1 VIGAGFGRTGT
12 LSLKLALEQLGFS
25 PCYHMI
31 ETRAHPAHDAMWL
44 ALAQGET
51 HDWRGILTGYA
62 ATVDWPSAYF
72 WKTLIADNPNAKVIL
87 TLRNA
92 EAWYASALNT
102 IFARMQAFADVL
114 ATDGASVDPA
124 RRAHMQMVQAIV
136 VDNTFG
142 GSLDRDHAIEV
153 FNAHNDEVRHT
164 VPPERLLV
172 YEPGEGWDRLCA
184 FLRVPVPEAPY
195 PKVNT
200 TADFS
205 NQFPGRA

>member
-1 VIGAGFGRTGT
+1 
-12 LSLKLALEQLGFS
+12 
-25 PCYHMI
+25 
-31 ETRAHPAHDAMWL
+31 
-44 ALAQGET
+44 
-51 HDWRGILTGYA
+51 
-62 ATVDWPSAYF
+62 
-72 WKTLIADNPNAKVIL
+72 
-87 TLRNA
+87 
-92 EAWYASALNT
+92 LNT

-164 VPPERLLV
+164 VSPERLLV

-184 FLRVPVPEAPY
+184 FLRVPVPEAPS